1 MDKNINK
8 QNVYIS
14 EEENTLNW
22 IEIQS
27 SFKKSFGNE
36 IYNSWLQKISLV
48 KEYNDY
54 LILGVP
60 TRFFRDWIVSRY
72 LDKILEQVKSFK
84 LSLNRIEFKIIE
96 ENKQNQEL
104 IKIDQLNKVTEIK
117 DSILNYNRLNPNL
130 SFESF
135 IKGKSNEIA
144 LSYSKKV
151 CDYVSRYNPLY
162 ICGGVG
168 LGKTHLLNAIGLE
181 TQKDNNV
188 MFISA
193 ERFMYHF
200 IKSIKKNDMVNFKDF
215 FRKSSVF
222 IIDDIQFISG
232 KESLQEE
239 FFHTFN
245 SLIEKGSQIIIS
257 SDRPPMKLDR
267 VQERIKSRLSGGL
280 VVDIEAPDLDLKIKI
295 LKKKIEEIQNQ
306 FKENIDLSDEVINYI
321 ASESKTNIRELIG
334 VLNRVI
340 AFSRVHN
347 KVLTTV
353 DCKNILKDVFSQIRV
368 ITVDKIQNIVSN
380 YFNIALSDMLSQR
393 RSRPL
398 ARPRQIAMYL
408 AKKMTSRSLPEI
420 GRRFANRDHTT
431 VIHAVKTITRLSD
444 QDDEMKKILIKLKVF
459 CWNSEEM
466 QFIVKRDILLKSLNF
481 VQGVVEKKNT
491 LPILSNVLLQLK
503 EKKLTIVATD
513 LDIVFH
519 DEIEDVKVLK
529 EGSTTTSA
537 AILYDILRKI
547 SSNSELNFDLKNENK
562 LSLKE

>member
-1 MDKNINK
+1 MEKNNIKKN
-8 QNVYIS
+8 NVYIS
-14 EEENTLNW
+14 EEEKTLIW
-22 IEIQS
+22 EDIQA
-27 SFKKSFGNE
+27 SFKKTFGNE
-36 IYNSWLQKISLV
+36 VYNSWLQKISLV

-72 LDKILEQVKSFK
+72 LDKILEQVKGFK
-84 LSLNRIEFKIIE
+84 LSLSRIEFKIIE
-96 ENKQNQEL
+96 ESKQSQDL
-104 IKIDQLNKVTEIK
+104 IKINELNKVTEIK

-130 SFESF
+130 NFDSF
-135 IKGKSNEIA
+135 IQGKSNDIA

-151 CDYVSRYNPLY
+151 CEHISRYNPLY

-168 LGKTHLLNAIGLE
+168 LGKTHLLNAIGLSLRYE
-181 TQKDNNV
+181 NNV

-245 SLIEKGSQIIIS
+245 SLMDKGSQIIIS
-257 SDRPPMKLDR
+257 SDRSPTKLDK
-267 VQERIKSRLSGGL
+267 VQDRIKSRLAGGL
-280 VVDIEAPDLDLKIKI
+280 VVDIEAPDLELKVKI
-295 LKKKIEEIQNQ
+295 IKKKIEEIENQ
-306 FKENIDLSDEVINYI
+306 FKENIILNEEVINFI
-321 ASESKTNIRELIG
+321 ASETKTNIRELIG

-347 KVLTTV
+347 KILSVS
-353 DCKNILKDVFSQIRV
+353 DCKNILRDVFNQIRV
-368 ITVDKIQNIVSN
+368 ITVDKIQNVVSN
-380 YFNIALSDMLSQR
+380 YFNIPLSDMLSQR

-431 VIHAVKTITRLSD
+431 VIHAVKTISRLID
-444 QDDEMKKILIKLKVF
+444 QDDEMKKNINQIKSF
-459 CWNSEEM
+459 
-466 QFIVKRDILLKSLNF
+466 LLE
-481 VQGVVEKKNT
+481 Q
-491 LPILSNVLLQLK
+491 Q
-503 EKKLTIVATD
+503 
-513 LDIVFH
+513 
-519 DEIEDVKVLK
+519 
-529 EGSTTTSA
+529 
-537 AILYDILRKI
+537 
-547 SSNSELNFDLKNENK
+547 
-562 LSLKE
+562 

>member
-1 MDKNINK
+1 MEKKNIK
-8 QNVYIS
+8 HSAYIS

-22 IEIQS
+22 QEIQNA
-27 SFKKSFGNE
+27 FKKSFGSE
-36 IYNSWLQKISLV
+36 VYNSWLEKISLV

-84 LSLNRIEFKIIE
+84 LSLSRIEFKIIE
-96 ENKQNQEL
+96 ENKQNQEF
-104 IKIDQLNKVTEIK
+104 IKIDELNKVTEIK

-130 SFESF
+130 NFNNF
-135 IKGKSNEIA
+135 IQGKSNDIA
-144 LSYSKKV
+144 LSYSKRV
-151 CDYVSRYNPLY
+151 CEHISRYNPLY
-162 ICGGVG
+162 VCGGVG

-181 TQKDNNV
+181 LQNDNNV

-215 FRKSSVF
+215 FRKSAVF

-245 SLIEKGSQIIIS
+245 SLMDKGSQIIIS

-267 VQERIKSRLSGGL
+267 VQDRIKSRLAGGL
-280 VVDIEAPDLDLKIKI
+280 VVDIDIPDIELKEKI
-295 LKKKIEEIQNQ
+295 IRKKIEEIQNQ
-306 FKENIDLSDEVINYI
+306 FKENINLNNEVINFI

-347 KVLTTV
+347 KILNIG
-353 DCKNILKDVFSQIRV
+353 DCKNILKDVFNQIRV
-368 ITVDKIQNIVSN
+368 ITVDKIQNVVSN
-380 YFNIALSDMLSQR
+380 FYNISLSEMLSQR

-408 AKKMTSRSLPEI
+408 AKKMTTRSLPEI

-431 VIHAVKTITRLSD
+431 VIHAVKTITRLSE
-444 QDDEMKKILIKLKVF
+444 QDDEMKKNISQI
-459 CWNSEEM
+459 
-466 QFIVKRDILLKSLNF
+466 KSL
-481 VQGVVEKKNT
+481 
-491 LPILSNVLLQLK
+491 LLEQ
-503 EKKLTIVATD
+503 
-513 LDIVFH
+513 
-519 DEIEDVKVLK
+519 
-529 EGSTTTSA
+529 
-537 AILYDILRKI
+537 
-547 SSNSELNFDLKNENK
+547 
-562 LSLKE
+562 

>member
-1 MDKNINK
+1 MEKITSKK
-8 QNVYIS
+8 QNVYVS
-14 EEENTLNW
+14 EEEKTLNW
-22 IEIQS
+22 EDIQA
-27 SFKKSFGNE
+27 SFKKTFGSE
-36 IYNSWLQKISLV
+36 IYNSWLQKITLM

-72 LDKILEQVKSFK
+72 LDKILAKVKEFK
-84 LSLNRIEFKIIE
+84 LSLNRIEFKIVE
-96 ENKQNQEL
+96 EKQSQEFL
-104 IKIDQLNKVTEIK
+104 KINELNKVTEIK
-117 DSILNYNRLNPNL
+117 DSILNYNRLNTNL
-130 SFESF
+130 NFDNF
-135 IKGKSNEIA
+135 VKGKSNEIA

-151 CDYVSRYNPLY
+151 CEHISRYNPLY

-181 TQKDNNV
+181 LQSENNV
-188 MFISA
+188 MYISA

-257 SDRPPMKLDR
+257 SDRAPMKLDR
-267 VQERIKSRLSGGL
+267 VQDRIKSRLAGGL
-280 VVDIEAPDLDLKIKI
+280 VVDIDTPDIDLKINI
-295 LKKKIEEIQNQ
+295 LKKKIQEVQYQ
-306 FKENIDLSDEVINYI
+306 FKESINLSDDVLNFI

-347 KVLTTV
+347 KELNTN
-353 DCKNILKDVFSQIRV
+353 DCKNILKDVFNQTRV
-368 ITVDKIQNIVSN
+368 ITVDKIQNVVSN
-380 YFNIALSDMLSQR
+380 YFNIALSEMLSQR

-408 AKKMTSRSLPEI
+408 AKKMTTRSLPEI

-431 VIHAVKTITRLSD
+431 VIHAVKTITRLSE
-444 QDDEMKKILIKLKVF
+444 QDDEMKKNINQIKG
-459 CWNSEEM
+459 
-466 QFIVKRDILLKSLNF
+466 LLLE
-481 VQGVVEKKNT
+481 Q
-491 LPILSNVLLQLK
+491 
-503 EKKLTIVATD
+503 
-513 LDIVFH
+513 
-519 DEIEDVKVLK
+519 
-529 EGSTTTSA
+529 
-537 AILYDILRKI
+537 
-547 SSNSELNFDLKNENK
+547 
-562 LSLKE
+562 

>member
-1 MDKNINK
+1 MENNNSKKN
-8 QNVYIS
+8 VFIS
-14 EEENTLNW
+14 EEEKTLDW
-22 IEIQS
+22 EQIQDA
-27 SFKKSFGNE
+27 FKKTFGSE
-36 IYNSWLQKISLV
+36 IYNSWLQKITLV

-96 ENKQNQEL
+96 ENKQNQEF
-104 IKIDQLNKVTEIK
+104 IKIDELNKVTEIK

-130 SFESF
+130 SFNSF
-135 IKGKSNEIA
+135 IQGKSNDIA
-144 LSYSKKV
+144 LSYSKRV
-151 CDYVSRYNPLY
+151 CEHISRYNPLF

-181 TQKDNNV
+181 LQNSNNV

-222 IIDDIQFISG
+222 IIDDIQFLSG

-245 SLIEKGSQIIIS
+245 SLMDKDSQIIVS
-257 SDRPPMKLDR
+257 ADRAPMKLDR
-267 VQERIKSRLSGGL
+267 IQDRIKSRLAGGL
-280 VVDIEAPDLDLKIKI
+280 VVDIDAPDLELKTKIIKR
-295 LKKKIEEIQNQ
+295 KIEEIQSQ
-306 FKENIDLSDEVINYI
+306 FKENINLNDEVIDYI

-334 VLNRVI
+334 VMNRVI

-347 KVLTTV
+347 KDLTIS
-353 DCKNILKDVFSQIRV
+353 DCKNILKDVFNQIKI

-380 YFNIALSDMLSQR
+380 YFNIALSEMLSQR

-408 AKKMTSRSLPEI
+408 AKKMTTRSLPEI

-431 VIHAVKTITRLSD
+431 VIHAVKTITRLSE
-444 QDDEMKKILIKLKVF
+444 QDDEMKKNINQI
-459 CWNSEEM
+459 
-466 QFIVKRDILLKSLNF
+466 KSL
-481 VQGVVEKKNT
+481 
-491 LPILSNVLLQLK
+491 LLEQ
-503 EKKLTIVATD
+503 
-513 LDIVFH
+513 
-519 DEIEDVKVLK
+519 
-529 EGSTTTSA
+529 
-537 AILYDILRKI
+537 
-547 SSNSELNFDLKNENK
+547 
-562 LSLKE
+562 

>member
-1 MDKNINK
+1 MEKNNFKKDKIY
-8 QNVYIS
+8 VS
-14 EEENTLNW
+14 EEEKTLNW
-22 IEIQS
+22 VEIQS
-27 SFKKSFGNE
+27 AFKKTFGSE
-36 IYNSWLQKISLV
+36 IYNSWLQKISLI

-72 LDKILEQVKSFK
+72 LDKILEQVKNFK

-104 IKIDQLNKVTEIK
+104 LKIDELNKVTEIK
-117 DSILNYNRLNPNL
+117 DSILNYNRLNPKL
-130 SFESF
+130 SFQNF
-135 IKGKSNEIA
+135 IAGKSNDIA

-151 CDYVSRYNPLY
+151 CEHVSRYNPLY

-181 TQKDNNV
+181 LQPNNNV

-222 IIDDIQFISG
+222 IIDDIQFVSG

-245 SLIEKGSQIIIS
+245 NLIEKGSQIIIS
-257 SDRPPMKLDR
+257 ADRPPMKLDR
-267 VQERIKSRLSGGL
+267 IQERIKSRLAGGL
-280 VVDIEAPDLDLKIKI
+280 VVDIETPDFDLKIQI
-295 LKKKIEEIQNQ
+295 LKKKIEEIENQ
-306 FKENIDLSDEVINYI
+306 FKESINLSDEVINFI
-321 ASESKTNIRELIG
+321 ATECKTNIRELIG

-347 KVLTTV
+347 KTPLSIS
-353 DCKNILKDVFSQIRV
+353 DCKSILKDVFNQIKV
-368 ITVDKIQNIVSN
+368 ITVDKIQNVVSN
-380 YFNIALSDMLSQR
+380 FFNIALSEMLSQR

-408 AKKMTSRSLPEI
+408 SKKMTSRSLPEI

-431 VIHAVKTITRLSD
+431 VIHAVKTITRLSE
-444 QDDEMKKILIKLKVF
+444 QDDEMKKNLSQIKG
-459 CWNSEEM
+459 
-466 QFIVKRDILLKSLNF
+466 LLLE
-481 VQGVVEKKNT
+481 Q
-491 LPILSNVLLQLK
+491 
-503 EKKLTIVATD
+503 
-513 LDIVFH
+513 
-519 DEIEDVKVLK
+519 
-529 EGSTTTSA
+529 
-537 AILYDILRKI
+537 
-547 SSNSELNFDLKNENK
+547 
-562 LSLKE
+562 

>member
-1 MDKNINK
+1 MQKAFKGISLRKFYMDNNIKK
-8 QNVYIS
+8 QNAFIS
-14 EEENTLNW
+14 EEEKTLIW
-22 IEIQS
+22 EDVQS
-27 SFKKSFGNE
+27 AFKKNFGNE
-36 IYNSWLQKISLV
+36 IYNSWLLKISLV

-54 LILGVP
+54 LVLGVP

-72 LDKILEQVKSFK
+72 LDKILELVKDFK

-96 ENKQNQEL
+96 ENKQSQEF
-104 IKIDQLNKVTEIK
+104 IKIDELNKVTEIK
-117 DSILNYNRLNPNL
+117 DSILNYNRLNPALN
-130 SFESF
+130 FDTF
-135 IKGKSNEIA
+135 IQGKSNDIA

-151 CDYVSRYNPLY
+151 CEHISRYNPLY

-181 TQKDNNV
+181 LQNDNNV

-200 IKSIKKNDMVNFKDF
+200 IKSLKKNDMVNFKDF

-257 SDRPPMKLDR
+257 SDRAPMKLDR
-267 VQERIKSRLSGGL
+267 VQDRIKSRLAGGL
-280 VVDIEAPDLDLKIKI
+280 VVDIDTPDLDLKIKI
-295 LKKKIEEIQNQ
+295 IEKKIEEIQNQ
-306 FKENIDLSDEVINYI
+306 FKEVININEEVINYI

-347 KVLTTV
+347 KNLNIN
-353 DCKNILKDVFSQIRV
+353 DCKSILKDVFSQTRV
-368 ITVDKIQNIVSN
+368 ITVDKIQNVVSN
-380 YFNIALSDMLSQR
+380 YFNIGLSEMLSQR

-408 AKKMTSRSLPEI
+408 AKKMTTRSLPEI

-431 VIHAVKTITRLSD
+431 VIHAVKTITRLSE
-444 QDDEMKKILIKLKVF
+444 QDDEMKRNISQIK
-459 CWNSEEM
+459 N
-466 QFIVKRDILLKSLNF
+466 LLLE
-481 VQGVVEKKNT
+481 Q
-491 LPILSNVLLQLK
+491 
-503 EKKLTIVATD
+503 
-513 LDIVFH
+513 
-519 DEIEDVKVLK
+519 
-529 EGSTTTSA
+529 
-537 AILYDILRKI
+537 
-547 SSNSELNFDLKNENK
+547 
-562 LSLKE
+562 

>member
-1 MDKNINK
+1 MENNITKK
-8 QNVYIS
+8 QSAFIS
-14 EEENTLNW
+14 EEEKTLDW
-22 IEIQS
+22 EEIQET
-27 SFKKSFGNE
+27 FKKTFGAE
-36 IYNSWLQKISLV
+36 VYNSWLQKISLV
-48 KEYNDY
+48 KEFNDY

-96 ENKQNQEL
+96 DNKQNQEYL
-104 IKIDQLNKVTEIK
+104 KINELNKVTEIK

-130 SFESF
+130 NFDSF
-135 IKGKSNEIA
+135 IEGKSNDIA

-151 CDYVSRYNPLY
+151 CDQIARYNPLY

-168 LGKTHLLNAIGLE
+168 LGKTHLLNAIGLKL
-181 TQKDNNV
+181 QNDNNV

-245 SLIEKGSQIIIS
+245 SLIDKGSQIIIS
-257 SDRPPMKLDR
+257 ADRAPMKLDR
-267 VQERIKSRLSGGL
+267 VQDRIKSRLAGGL
-280 VVDIEAPDLDLKIKI
+280 VVDIDLPDLELKIKI
-295 LKKKIEEIQNQ
+295 IKMKIEEIQNQ
-306 FKENIDLSDEVINYI
+306 FKENINLSDEVINYV
-321 ASESKTNIRELIG
+321 ATESKTNIRELIG
-334 VLNRVI
+334 VLNRII

-347 KVLTTV
+347 KELNIN

-380 YFNIALSDMLSQR
+380 YFNIALSEMLSQR

-408 AKKMTSRSLPEI
+408 AKKMTTRSLPEI

-431 VIHAVKTITRLSD
+431 VIHAVKTISRLAE
-444 QDDEMKKILIKLKVF
+444 QDDEMKKNISQI
-459 CWNSEEM
+459 
-466 QFIVKRDILLKSLNF
+466 KSL
-481 VQGVVEKKNT
+481 
-491 LPILSNVLLQLK
+491 LLEQ
-503 EKKLTIVATD
+503 
-513 LDIVFH
+513 
-519 DEIEDVKVLK
+519 
-529 EGSTTTSA
+529 
-537 AILYDILRKI
+537 
-547 SSNSELNFDLKNENK
+547 
-562 LSLKE
+562 

>member
-1 MDKNINK
+1 MENNITKK
-8 QNVYIS
+8 QNVYVS
-14 EEENTLNW
+14 EEEKTLNW
-22 IEIQS
+22 NEIQS
-27 SFKKSFGNE
+27 SFKKTFGSE

-54 LILGVP
+54 LVLGVP

-84 LSLNRIEFKIIE
+84 QSLNRIEFKIID
-96 ENKQNQEL
+96 ENKPTQEF
-104 IKIDQLNKVTEIK
+104 IKIDELNKVTEIK

-130 SFESF
+130 NFDSF
-135 IKGKSNEIA
+135 IQGKSNDIA

-151 CDYVSRYNPLY
+151 CEHISRYNPLY

-181 TQKDNNV
+181 LQNDNNV

-245 SLIEKGSQIIIS
+245 SLMDKGSQIVIS
-257 SDRPPMKLDR
+257 ADRAPMKLDR
-267 VQERIKSRLSGGL
+267 VQDRIKSRLAGGL
-280 VVDIEAPDLDLKIKI
+280 VVDIDVPDLELKIQI
-295 LKKKIEEIQNQ
+295 IKKKIQEIQNQ
-306 FKENIDLSDEVINYI
+306 FKENIDLSDEVVNYI

-347 KVLTTV
+347 KILNIS
-353 DCKNILKDVFSQIRV
+353 DCKNILKDIFNQIRV
-368 ITVDKIQNIVSN
+368 ITVDKIQNVVSN
-380 YFNIALSDMLSQR
+380 YFNIALSEMLSQR

-431 VIHAVKTITRLSD
+431 VIHAVKTITRLSE
-444 QDDEMKKILIKLKVF
+444 QDDEMKKNINQI
-459 CWNSEEM
+459 
-466 QFIVKRDILLKSLNF
+466 KSL
-481 VQGVVEKKNT
+481 
-491 LPILSNVLLQLK
+491 LLEQ
-503 EKKLTIVATD
+503 
-513 LDIVFH
+513 
-519 DEIEDVKVLK
+519 
-529 EGSTTTSA
+529 
-537 AILYDILRKI
+537 
-547 SSNSELNFDLKNENK
+547 
-562 LSLKE
+562 

>member
-1 MDKNINK
+1 MDNNITKK
-8 QNVYIS
+8 QNAFFS
-14 EEENTLNW
+14 EEEKTLNW
-22 IEIQS
+22 EEIQV
-27 SFKKSFGNE
+27 SFKKTFGSE

-72 LDKILEQVKSFK
+72 LDKILAQVKSFK

-96 ENKQNQEL
+96 DIRQNQEYL
-104 IKIDQLNKVTEIK
+104 KIDELDKVTEIK
-117 DSILNYNRLNPNL
+117 DSILNYNRLNPSLN
-130 SFESF
+130 FETF
-135 IKGKSNEIA
+135 IEGKSNDIA

-151 CDYVSRYNPLY
+151 CEHIARYNPLY

-168 LGKTHLLNAIGLE
+168 LGKTHLLNAIGLKL
-181 TQKDNNV
+181 QDNNNV

-245 SLIEKGSQIIIS
+245 SLIDKGSQIIIS
-257 SDRPPMKLDR
+257 ADRAPMKLDR
-267 VQERIKSRLSGGL
+267 VQDRIKSRLSGGL
-280 VVDIEAPDLDLKIKI
+280 VVDIDLPDIELKIKI
-295 LKKKIEEIQNQ
+295 IKRKIEEIQNQ
-306 FKENIDLSDEVINYI
+306 FKENIKLDDDVINYI
-321 ASESKTNIRELIG
+321 ATESKTNIRELIG

-347 KVLTTV
+347 KNLTVV

-368 ITVDKIQNIVSN
+368 ITVDKIQNVVSN
-380 YFNIALSDMLSQR
+380 FFNIALSEMLSQR

-408 AKKMTSRSLPEI
+408 AKKMTTRSLPEI

-431 VIHAVKTITRLSD
+431 VIHAVKTITRLSE
-444 QDDEMKKILIKLKVF
+444 QDDEMKKSINQI
-459 CWNSEEM
+459 
-466 QFIVKRDILLKSLNF
+466 KSL
-481 VQGVVEKKNT
+481 
-491 LPILSNVLLQLK
+491 LLEQ
-503 EKKLTIVATD
+503 
-513 LDIVFH
+513 
-519 DEIEDVKVLK
+519 
-529 EGSTTTSA
+529 
-537 AILYDILRKI
+537 
-547 SSNSELNFDLKNENK
+547 
-562 LSLKE
+562 